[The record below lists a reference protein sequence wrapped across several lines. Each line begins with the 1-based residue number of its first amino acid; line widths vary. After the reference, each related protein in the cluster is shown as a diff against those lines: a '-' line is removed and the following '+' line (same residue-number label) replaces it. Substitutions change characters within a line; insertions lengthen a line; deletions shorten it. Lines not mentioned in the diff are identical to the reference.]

1 MGTTTIAGRGPNDS
15 TVEVAVDADG
25 KLQVGGIAITDITV
39 SEVEI
44 ANDVG
49 NPVPVTGPLTDT
61 QLRAADVKV
70 TLDSEA
76 VVLGAGTATI
86 GKLGANSGVDIGD
99 VDVTSLPALPAG
111 TNSIGAVA
119 SNSVLSSATVT
130 RPTNTDAY
138 AAKDVISTAVGAV
151 IEFTGMARANGGTGT
166 IVKARLMTSQS
177 TNTAQYRLH
186 LFHTQPTAI
195 ADNAQYAMLIA
206 NQANRVGMIDFPAA
220 ATEGTGS
227 DVAAT
232 MRPSSDGSYPP
243 PNLWYKCAANDTKLY
258 GILETIGA
266 FTPASGQTFFI
277 ELGADGLS

>member
-1 MGTTTIAGRGPNDS
+1 MTAYLHALDPSGNLVPLH
-15 TVEVAVDADG
+15 VDADG
-25 KLQVGGIAITDITV
+25 HLIISGDITIGDVTV
-39 SEVEI
+39 SDIEI
-44 ANDVG
+44 SNDSG
-49 NPVPVTGPLTDT
+49 NPVPVNGTV
-61 QLRAADVKV
+61 A
-70 TLDSEA
+70 
-76 VVLGAGTATI
+76 LGAGTATI

-130 RPTNTDAY
+130 RPANTDAY

-151 IEFTGMARANGGTGT
+151 IEFSGMARANGGTGT
-166 IVKARLMTSQS
+166 IVKARLMTNQS
-177 TNTAQYRLH
+177 TNTASYRLH

-195 ADNAQYAMLIA
+195 ADNSPYAMLDA
-206 NQANRVGMIDFPAA
+206 NKANRVGMIDFPAA

-227 DVAAT
+227 DAAAT

-258 GILETIGA
+258 GILETVGA